1 MLRRVEQFSEG
12 VERFPCTKPYRSF
25 LTRPVY
31 GGIFLRYQCTLL
43 SFLHLDWKNVFWPGS
58 KAADVDLHINYL
70 LIIFR
75 CWLAYLLLLYCLP
88 LTCLASLASRVPV
101 VFLCPLLPSAC
112 YAGYCLASGYKQYFK
127 KKERAMHEPAGDPLM
142 FCRVKPFLVLS
153 VSI

>member
-1 MLRRVEQFSEG
+1 M
-12 VERFPCTKPYRSF
+12 
-25 LTRPVY
+25 RPVY

-88 LTCLASLASRVPV
+88 LTCLAS
-101 VFLCPLLPSAC
+101 
-112 YAGYCLASGYKQYFK
+112 GYKQYFK